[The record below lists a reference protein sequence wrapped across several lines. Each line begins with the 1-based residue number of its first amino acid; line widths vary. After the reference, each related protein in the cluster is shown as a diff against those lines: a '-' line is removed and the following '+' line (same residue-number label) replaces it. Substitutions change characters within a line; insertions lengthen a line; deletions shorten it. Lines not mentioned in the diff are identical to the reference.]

1 MRNRNEFVRHGF
13 GNIVTV
19 ENKNVLLDGFD
30 LNHVADAGIVIVI
43 NYSSKCYY
51 VWESI
56 QSTFLPMLSI

>member
-43 NYSSKCYY
+43 NHNSKCYY
-51 VWESI
+51 V
-56 QSTFLPMLSI
+56 